1 MENIER
7 NRFSFIP
14 ATGDEQQ
21 AMLQKIGLQ
30 FDDIVKCFAGNSC
43 VEGGLH
49 LPDGLTEDQMVEYWD
64 TMMSRNSG
72 PKKASLL
79 GAGAYMHFI
88 PAVVPHLASLP
99 GFVTAYTPYQPE
111 ISQGTLQSLFEF
123 QSFMVELTDMELA
136 NCSMYDGASSTAEA
150 MLMAHR
156 IKKADR
162 VLVAATV
169 NPNYLATVRT
179 YLEPHGIAVDVVRMD
194 GNGRVS
200 MEDLESQLSV
210 SVCSAVL
217 VQSPNYLG
225 IIEDLGAIGT
235 AVHGHD
241 ALFVESFT
249 EAMALG
255 LLKYGVS
262 TGADVVTGEGQSLG
276 LSMSFG
282 GPHLG
287 VFATLKKYNR
297 EFPGRIV
304 GESIDTK
311 GRQAFVMTLRA
322 REQDIRREK
331 ATSNICSNHAL
342 NALTAAVY
350 LGSVGELGFR
360 ALACENVA
368 KLQKLIR
375 GLEATGHFTRVF
387 KQSPVFNETVL
398 ASSIAPEDVRSRLAG
413 LPVFPP
419 LALARGAVPEVQE
432 MPHTYLVCATEM
444 LKDSILEQVLGALS

>member
-1 MENIER
+1 
-7 NRFSFIP
+7 
-14 ATGDEQQ
+14 
-21 AMLQKIGLQ
+21 MLQKIGLQ
-30 FDDIVKCFAGNSC
+30 FDDIVKCFLGNAC

-49 LPDGLTEDQMVEYWD
+49 LPEGLTEDQMVEEWD
-64 TMMSRNSG
+64 NMMSRNSG
-72 PKKASLL
+72 PRKASLL

-162 VLVAATV
+162 VLIAATV
-169 NPNYLATVRT
+169 NPMYVDTVRT

-194 GNGRVS
+194 DRGQVS

-210 SVCSAVL
+210 SACSAVL

-225 IIEDLGAIGT
+225 IVEDLGMIGKT
-235 AVHGHD
+235 VHAHD
-241 ALFVESFT
+241 VLFVESFT
-249 EAMALG
+249 EAMVLG
-255 LLKYGVS
+255 LLKYGVG
-262 TGADVVTGEGQSLG
+262 TGADVVVGEGQSLG

-297 EFPGRIV
+297 DFPGRIV

-350 LGSVGELGFR
+350 LGCVGERGFR
-360 ALACENVA
+360 ALACENAA
-368 KLQKLIR
+368 KLQKLIK
-375 GLEATGHFTRVF
+375 GLESTGNFTRVF
-387 KQSPVFNETVL
+387 KQSPVFNEAVV
-398 ASSIAPEDVRSRLAG
+398 ASSISPEDLRSRLANV
-413 LPVFPP
+413 PVFPP
-419 LALARGAVPEVQE
+419 LTLARDVAPKVQG
-432 MPHTYLVCATEM
+432 MPHPYLVCATEM
-444 LKDSILEQVLGALS
+444 LKDSLLERVLAALS

>member
-1 MENIER
+1 
-7 NRFSFIP
+7 
-14 ATGDEQQ
+14 
-21 AMLQKIGLQ
+21 MLQKIGLQ
-30 FDDIVKCFAGNSC
+30 FDDIVQCFAGNAC

-49 LPDGLTEDQMVEYWD
+49 LTEGLTEDQMVEEWD
-64 TMMSRNSG
+64 AIMSRNSG
-72 PKKASLL
+72 PMKASLL

-111 ISQGTLQSLFEF
+111 ISQGTLQSSFEY

-156 IKKADR
+156 VNKVDR
-162 VLVAATV
+162 VLVAATL
-169 NPNYLATVRT
+169 NPGYLATVRT
-179 YLEPHGIAVDVVRMD
+179 YLEPQGISVDVVKMD
-194 GNGRVS
+194 GSGQIS
-200 MEDLESQLSV
+200 MEDLASQLSV
-210 SVCSAVL
+210 SACSAVL
-217 VQSPNYLG
+217 VQSPNYFG
-225 IIEDLGAIGT
+225 IIEDLEAIGT
-235 AVHGHD
+235 LVHVHN
-241 ALFVESFT
+241 ALFVECFT

-255 LLKYGVS
+255 LLKYGIG
-262 TGADVVTGEGQSLG
+262 TGADAVVGEGQSLG
-276 LSMSFG
+276 LPMSFG

-287 VFATLKKYNR
+287 IFATLKKYNR

-311 GRQAFVMTLRA
+311 GRTAFVMTLRA

-342 NALTAAVY
+342 DALTAAVY

-360 ALACENVA
+360 ALACENMA
-368 KLQKLIR
+368 KLEKLVR
-375 GLEATGHFTRVF
+375 RLETTGHFTRVF
-387 KQSPVFNETVL
+387 RSGAMFNEALL
-398 ASSIAPEDVRSRLAG
+398 ASSITPEDMRSRLAG

-419 LALARGAVPEVQE
+419 LALARGVAPEVPG
-432 MPHTYLVCATEM
+432 MPHSYLVCATEM
-444 LKDSILEQVLGALS
+444 LKDGLLEQVVGALS

>member
-1 MENIER
+1 MQSTER

-30 FDDIVKCFAGNSC
+30 FDDIVGCFDGNAC
-43 VEGGLH
+43 VDGGLH
-49 LPDGLTEDQMVEYWD
+49 LPKGLTEDQMVEYWD
-64 TMMSRNSG
+64 TMLSRNSS

-79 GAGAYMHFI
+79 GAGSYMHFI
-88 PAVVPHLASLP
+88 PAVVPHLSSLP
-99 GFVTAYTPYQPE
+99 GFLTAYTPYQPE

-156 IKKADR
+156 VKKADR

-179 YLEPHGIAVDVVRMD
+179 YLEPHGIAVDVVKMD
-194 GNGRVS
+194 DRGQVS
-200 MEDLESQLSV
+200 VEDLESQLSTAP
-210 SVCSAVL
+210 CSAVL

-225 IIEDLGAIGT
+225 IVEDLGTIGT
-235 AVHGHD
+235 TVHVHD

-255 LLKYGVS
+255 LLKYGVGTS
-262 TGADVVTGEGQSLG
+262 ADVVVGEGQSLG

-287 VFATLKKYNR
+287 IFATLKKFNR
-297 EFPGRIV
+297 DFPGRIV
-304 GESIDTK
+304 GESIDTV

-350 LGSVGELGFR
+350 LGSVGESGFR
-360 ALACENVA
+360 AFACENVA
-368 KLQKLIR
+368 KLQKLVS
-375 GLEATGHFTRVF
+375 GLEATGHFARAF
-387 KQSPVFNETVL
+387 KQSPVFNETVM
-398 ASSIAPEDVRSRLAG
+398 ASSLTPEDMRSRLAG
-413 LPVFPP
+413 VPVFPP
-419 LALARGAVPEVQE
+419 LALARGVAPDVQG
-432 MPHTYLVCATEM
+432 MPYTYLVCATEM
-444 LKDSILEQVLGALS
+444 LKDSLLEQVLGALK